1 MHFGEYELSP
11 SLIGLSPLP
20 QAHPEAFQRLS
31 VRTSIRRY
39 PDFILAWGRSHGFAS
54 SASDSTPC
62 SDSPSLRLRGS
73 CRLTSPDTETRR
85 FIMQKARR
93 HPRKGAPT
101 ACRRT
106 VSGTIS
112 LFCPK
117 CFSPFPHGTG
127 SLSVSREYSALPD
140 GPGRFTRDSTCPA
153 LLRIPL
159 RGGALR
165 VPGFHRLRRGF
176 PAASARAPS
185 SDNAVLQPR
194 PRRNADGLGIVP
206 GRSPLLGE
214 SFLFSF
220 PAGTK
225 MFQFPALA
233 SRNTAGRHPVRMP
246 GSPIRKPADQRSPA
260 PPRGLSQLVTSF
272 IASESLGIRR
282 TPLSCFFWR
291 GPQQKGAAQS
301 FFASTPPPETGRGSC
316 RTSCQ
321 RPQAQ

>member
-1 MHFGEYELSP
+1 M
-11 SLIGLSPLP
+11 
-20 QAHPEAFQRLS
+20 
-31 VRTSIRRY
+31 
-39 PDFILAWGRSHGFAS
+39 
-54 SASDSTPC
+54 
-62 SDSPSLRLRGS
+62 
-73 CRLTSPDTETRR
+73 
-85 FIMQKARR
+85 
-93 HPRKGAPT
+93 
-101 ACRRT
+101 
-106 VSGTIS
+106 
-112 LFCPK
+112 
-117 CFSPFPHGTG
+117 
-127 SLSVSREYSALPD
+127 PD

-233 SRNTAGRHPVRMP
+233 GLGIVPGRSPLLGESFLFSFPAGTKMFQFPALASRTTAGRHPVRMP

-301 FFASTPPPETGRGSC
+301 FFASTPPPDQGRGSC

-321 RPQAQ
+321 RPQAQKRRRGE